1 MLYFES
7 LDTLDFEI
15 EITCREITCQAQ
27 GKGQGKL
34 EVNSWMSLLNVKKWP
49 GGRLQFGLINHQQ
62 PTHQINVKS
71 QKFSELY
78 VGGREINFQKK
89 FCCFPF

>member
-1 MLYFES
+1 MANIMESMNCIKSMLYFES

-34 EVNSWMSLLNVKKWP
+34 EVNSWMSLLNVK
-49 GGRLQFGLINHQQ
+49 
-62 PTHQINVKS
+62 
-71 QKFSELY
+71 E
-78 VGGREINFQKK
+78 
-89 FCCFPF
+89 